1 MPKMKLSDIGFL
13 SRGKSKHRPRNDQI
27 LYGGKYPFIQTS
39 DIKKANHILYTYEQT
54 YNEIGLKQ
62 SKLWG
67 KNTICIT
74 IAANIADSA
83 ILGFEAC
90 FPDSIIGLEVN
101 DKIANYHYIEY
112 LLQYYKIILQNQS
125 NGTSQENINLE
136 TFEQVYFDI
145 PSLEQQNAISHILY
159 TIDKK
164 IELND
169 KLNNELEK
177 LAQTLYNY
185 WFVQFDF
192 PDEFGRPYKS
202 SGGKMVYN
210 EVLKR
215 EIPEGW
221 TSASLNNIC
230 LMYQPQTIG
239 TDQLL
244 PNGKFYVYGANGIIG
259 KYDQYNHV
267 ESEIAVACRG
277 NSCGVVNRP
286 LMKSWITGNAMV
298 VQMKDKTIHNEYLYQ
313 MLKCINIKRI
323 VTGSGQPQITRANLA
338 PIQVSKPHQDL
349 LLKYS
354 ALVASNVT
362 ERLRNELENQKL
374 AELRDFLLPMLMNGQ
389 VSVKS

>member
-277 NSCGVVNRP
+277 NSCGVVNRT

>member
-1 MPKMKLSDIGFL
+1 
-13 SRGKSKHRPRNDQI
+13 
-27 LYGGKYPFIQTS
+27 
-39 DIKKANHILYTYEQT
+39 
-54 YNEIGLKQ
+54 
-62 SKLWG
+62 
-67 KNTICIT
+67 
-74 IAANIADSA
+74 
-83 ILGFEAC
+83 
-90 FPDSIIGLEVN
+90 
-101 DKIANYHYIEY
+101 
-112 LLQYYKIILQNQS
+112 
-125 NGTSQENINLE
+125 
-136 TFEQVYFDI
+136 
-145 PSLEQQNAISHILY
+145 
-159 TIDKK
+159 
-164 IELND
+164 
-169 KLNNELEK
+169 
-177 LAQTLYNY
+177 
-185 WFVQFDF
+185 
-192 PDEFGRPYKS
+192 
-202 SGGKMVYN
+202 MVYN

-277 NSCGVVNRP
+277 NSCGVVNRT